1 MAYRPVL
8 APLSRDSRK
17 DLRTELPRGSYVVKG
32 VSQETVECGP
42 ALRPRQH
49 PRAEGQFNLSG
60 TAFGASAATVTFQC
74 NDRRLRRLYQLPNR
88 PLLHSR
94 SSRRRAAA
102 SNRLGRRAYDAEDFI
117 NELRAMK

>member
-17 DLRTELPRGSYVVKG
+17 DLRAELPRGSYVVKG
-32 VSQETVECGP
+32 VCQETVECGP

-60 TAFGASAATVTFQC
+60 TAFGASAATVTFNATTVDFVGFISFPIGLC
-74 NDRRLRRLYQLPNR
+74 SIRARAGAER
-88 PLLHSR
+88 PQAIALAAEPMTPR
-94 SSRRRAAA
+94 ISSTNCAR
-102 SNRLGRRAYDAEDFI
+102 
-117 NELRAMK
+117 

>member
-1 MAYRPVL
+1 ML
-8 APLSRDSRK
+8 APLSRNSRK
-17 DLRTELPRGSYVVKG
+17 DLRAELPRGSYLVKG
-32 VSQETVECGP
+32 VCQETVECGP

-60 TAFGASAATVTFQC
+60 TAFGASAATATF
-74 NDRRLRRLYQLPNR
+74 NATTVDFVGFISFP
-88 PLLHSR
+88 PLLHSC

-102 SNRLGRRAYDAEDFI
+102 SNRLGRRAYVAEDFI